1 MPQPSPDRVAGHGVS
16 DGFGHDE
23 PGARDAIIGW
33 ADANMDHQAAAA
45 GATPTAKHRGEV
57 AVTPQTLGGREHA
70 LVPHWQRQAERR
82 ARPLDRRAE
91 ITARPARVR
100 MRRRNPWVF
109 ARRRLL
115 GW

>member
-1 MPQPSPDRVAGHGVS
+1 DRVAGHRIS

-23 PGARDAIIGW
+23 TGAGPAGIVW
-33 ADANMDHQAAAA
+33 ADADMDHQP
-45 GATPTAKHRGEV
+45 ATARATATAKHRGEL

-70 LVPHWQRQAERR
+70 LVPHWLRQAERR
-82 ARPLDRRAE
+82 TRPLERRAE

-100 MRRRNPWVF
+100 MRRRKPWVF